1 MGAGKKSVW
10 QVLTLSGII
19 GVAFYT
25 LHVVLGGILWQG
37 YNPIA
42 QTISELT
49 GNGSPNA
56 GLLTV
61 FTTLYGVLLSLF
73 AFCVYFCFKTLK
85 VKKLAMAGAILL
97 IIMELTSFFG
107 YMAFP
112 LDMGGAINNFQNTMH
127 LVVSGIV
134 VICTLGASYL
144 TGIGL
149 WKTPGHR
156 NMGIFIFICAIVITM
171 FGAMTPAA
179 IASNLPFAGLTERIN
194 IFTLHAWTLVLSI
207 YLFRDRTYVVK

>member
-1 MGAGKKSVW
+1 MGTGKKSVW
-10 QVLTLSGII
+10 QVLALSGII
-19 GVAFYT
+19 GVFFYT
-25 LHVVLGGILWQG
+25 LHVVLGGILWPE

-61 FTTLYGVLLSLF
+61 FTTIYGALLILF
-73 AFCVYFCFKTLK
+73 SVCVYFCFKTLQ

-97 IIMELTSFFG
+97 ILMEIASFFG

-112 LDMGGAINNFQNTMH
+112 LDMGGALDNFQNTMH

-134 VICTLGASYL
+134 VVCTLGASYL

-149 WKTPGHR
+149 WKTPGHKK
-156 NMGIFIFICAIVITM
+156 MGVFIFICAIVITV
-171 FGAMTPAA
+171 FGGMTPAA
-179 IASNLPFAGLTERIN
+179 MANNLPFAGLTERIN
-194 IFTLHAWTLVLSI
+194 IFTLHAWTLVLSV
-207 YLFRDRTYVVK
+207 YLFRDKTYAVR